1 MLWRKNDPLFIIAGN
16 REEFDNYVIRKRM
29 MGHNYDF
36 RYVYDADML
45 RGLQRIRGFYVGSYQ
60 ERIDWPEI
68 DIVIKTIKASG
79 G

>member
-60 ERIDWPEI
+60 QRIDWPEI
-68 DIVIKTIKASG
+68 YIVIKTIKGSG

>member
-1 MLWRKNDPLFIIAGN
+1 MLRKIDPLFIIAGN

-36 RYVYDADML
+36 QYVYDADML

-60 ERIDWPEI
+60 ERNDWPEI
-68 DIVIKTIKASG
+68 DIVIKTIKARG

>member
-1 MLWRKNDPLFIIAGN
+1 VLWRKNDPLFIIAGN

-29 MGHNYDF
+29 MGHNCDF
-36 RYVYDADML
+36 RYVYGVDML

-60 ERIDWPEI
+60 ERNDWPEI
-68 DIVIKTIKASG
+68 DFVIKTIKARG

>member
-1 MLWRKNDPLFIIAGN
+1 MLRKIDPLFIIAGN